1 MCVKCMTGP
10 REAREWHKIPLELEL
25 QMVMSC
31 PVGVGN
37 CLLLCVHP
45 AHPLAMPTPSSPMWM
60 LKATPWA
67 WYK

>member
-1 MCVKCMTGP
+1 MYMSVYLHVFMCVKCMTGP

-37 CLLLCVHP
+37 YLVLGKCSYSLNHFSR
-45 AHPLAMPTPSSPMWM
+45 PSPNGS
-60 LKATPWA
+60 L
-67 WYK
+67 